1 VKAEVR
7 DDIIKLETYVD
18 AEFKYRKY
26 IDIIA
31 NCGGYCLVG
40 QFKEH
45 FEKDGGYYLLK
56 KMESAGLISTE
67 LFSNSYKYIKL
78 STAALKYF
86 YYRDHEKDYSDL
98 PKNRIP
104 VPKNISKPPS
114 EKVIYTSILFF
125 ELYHTR
131 KNGIIYLKNNHIQHL
146 ENKLKKNYFIEKIKK
161 LKKEIEEY
169 NLSIKIYKKV
179 KDKYKIYSVI
189 DENINKEIKIM
200 ENYKDSAKKEIA
212 SLEKEIEYVDQLI
225 DKIISLRDISKL
237 IIAFEKGTLHVLSQ
251 YVVYPKTSYIQIL
264 EDFLKVVKEH
274 NEKSKY
280 QIIINGID
288 FRLYSIF
295 DSKMMVKRLKDKVK
309 KHIKYNRDQFFI
321 RKIGFDN
328 MKFHYDEKEL
338 QQLRKYSDEPIL
350 HEKKYLKE
358 KDKKSIGKIIS
369 DLEKEFP
376 D

>member
-40 QFKEH
+40 QFKKH
-45 FEKDGGYYLLK
+45 FEKDGGYYLMK

-86 YYRDHEKDYSDL
+86 HYREHKKDYSDVA
-98 PKNRIP
+98 KNKIP

-161 LKKEIEEY
+161 LKKEIKEY
-169 NLSIKIYKKV
+169 NLSIKIYKKI
-179 KDKYKIYSVI
+179 KNKYKIYSVI
-189 DENINKEIKIM
+189 DENINKPELFM
-200 ENYKDSAKKEIA
+200 N
-212 SLEKEIEYVDQLI
+212 
-225 DKIISLRDISKL
+225 SKL
-237 IIAFEKGTLHVLSQ
+237 H
-251 YVVYPKTSYIQIL
+251 
-264 EDFLKVVKEH
+264 LK
-274 NEKSKY
+274 S
-280 QIIINGID
+280 
-288 FRLYSIF
+288 
-295 DSKMMVKRLKDKVK
+295 
-309 KHIKYNRDQFFI
+309 
-321 RKIGFDN
+321 
-328 MKFHYDEKEL
+328 
-338 QQLRKYSDEPIL
+338 
-350 HEKKYLKE
+350 
-358 KDKKSIGKIIS
+358 
-369 DLEKEFP
+369 
-376 D
+376 